1 MAERR
6 KKFWGWGFED
16 ELIGDD
22 EAGQVFAEI
31 KRRHGSIGEPMA
43 PVPRVDDF
51 ELRRPRMSPPTK
63 FDKIVTTDP
72 HERLL
77 HAYGKS
83 FPDTVRLFRRAV
95 PEPPDLV
102 AYPENEDDVANL
114 LDWADGANVA
124 VIPFGGGTSVCGGVE
139 PAVGDAYS
147 ATMSLDLTKLDR
159 VLEVDKASRA
169 ARIQGGASVP
179 VFEAQLKEHGLT
191 LRHFPQSFLHA
202 TLGGMIATRSG
213 GHYASLYTHIDDFV
227 ESTRSVT
234 PKGILES
241 RRLPGSGAGPS
252 PDRMMIGSE
261 GILGIIT
268 EAWMRVQDKPT
279 FRAGVSVDFADFH
292 KAAEAVRA
300 LSQSWLFPSN
310 CRVLDPEEAK
320 NTGAGDGKT
329 ALLVLSFESAD
340 HPVEPWMARA
350 LELVADHGGRYD
362 KAALEDKESHLKD
375 AAGAWRTAFI
385 RMPYYREILTPRAVI
400 SDTFET
406 AITWDRF
413 APFHETVKGTMAAEI
428 ERITGNKGSVTC
440 RFTHIYPDG
449 PAPYFTFSALGNWDG
464 LIDQWRDIKAV
475 ANDVVVA
482 NGGTVTHHHAVGRD
496 HRPGGYDAQRPE
508 LFARALAGAKHELD
522 PNGILNPGVLIDPMG
537 KTLGVQGAMAPVP

>member
-1 MAERR
+1 MAAKR

-16 ELIGDD
+16 EIVGGD
-22 EAGQVFAEI
+22 EAKLVFAEI
-31 KRRHGSIGEPMA
+31 ARRHGRIDDAAADAPSVGE
-43 PVPRVDDF
+43 F
-51 ELRRPRMSPPTK
+51 ELRAPRVKASGAVAK
-63 FDKIVTTDP
+63 LTTDDP
-72 HERLL
+72 RERLL

-83 FPDTVRLFRRAV
+83 FPDTVRMFRREV

-102 AYPENEDDVANL
+102 AYAENEDDVAAL

-139 PAVGDAYS
+139 PAVGDAY
-147 ATMSLDLTKLDR
+147 AGTLSLNLTRMDK
-159 VLEVDKASRA
+159 VLEVDRASRA
-169 ARIQGGASVP
+169 ARIQGGAAVP
-179 VFEAQLKEHGLT
+179 VFEKQLKEHELT

-234 PKGILES
+234 PKGILET

-268 EAWMRVQDKPT
+268 EAWMRVQDAPRH
-279 FRAGVSVDFADFH
+279 RAGVSVEFDDFY

-310 CRVLDPEEAK
+310 CRLLDPEEVK
-320 NTGAGDGKT
+320 NTGAGDGST
-329 ALLVLSFESAD
+329 ALVVLSFESAD

-362 KAALEDKESHLKD
+362 NTALDDKESHLKD
-375 AAGAWRTAFI
+375 AAGAWRNAFI
-385 RMPYYREILTPRAVI
+385 RMPYYREILTPRSVI

-406 AITWDRF
+406 SITWERF
-413 APFHETVKGTMAAEI
+413 PDFHKTVTRTVKEAI
-428 ERITGNKGSVTC
+428 ERITGEPATVTC
-440 RFTHIYPDG
+440 RFTHVYPDG
-449 PAPYFTFSALGNWDG
+449 PAPYFTYGALGQWDG
-464 LIDQWRDIKAV
+464 LMEQWRAIKSV

-496 HRPGGYDAQRPE
+496 HRPRGYDNQRPD
-508 LFARALAGAKHELD
+508 LFAEALAGVKRELD
-522 PNGILNPGVLIDPMG
+522 PSGILNPGVLIDPMG
-537 KTLGVQGAMAPVP
+537 RDVGVTGAMEGV

>member
-1 MAERR
+1 MAARR
-6 KKFWGWGFED
+6 RKFWGWGFED
-16 ELIGDD
+16 EIVGAD
-22 EAGQVFAEI
+22 EAKLVFAEI
-31 KRRHGSIGEPMA
+31 ARRHGRIDNADAAGVPTIDEFDLRA
-43 PVPRVDDF
+43 PRVKANGAVAK
-51 ELRRPRMSPPTK
+51 L
-63 FDKIVTTDP
+63 TTDDP
-72 HERLL
+72 LERLQ

-83 FPDTVRLFRRAV
+83 FPDTVRMFRREV

-102 AYPENEDDVANL
+102 AYAENEDDVTAL
-114 LDWADGANVA
+114 LDWADGAGVA

-139 PAVGDAYS
+139 PTVGDAY
-147 ATMSLDLTKLDR
+147 AGTLSLDLSRMDK
-159 VLEVDKASRA
+159 VLEIDKASRA
-169 ARIQGGASVP
+169 ARIQSGAAVP
-179 VFEAQLKEHGLT
+179 VFEKQLKAQGLT

-234 PKGILES
+234 PTGVMES

-268 EAWMRVQDKPT
+268 EAWMRVQDAPVH
-279 FRAGVSVDFADFH
+279 RAAVSVEFDDIY
-292 KAAEAVRA
+292 KGAEAVRA

-310 CRVLDPEEAK
+310 CRLLDPEEVR
-320 NTGAGDGKT
+320 NTGAGDGST
-329 ALLVLSFESAD
+329 ALVVLSFESAD

-375 AAGAWRTAFI
+375 AAGAWRNAFI
-385 RMPYYREILTPRAVI
+385 RMPYYREILTPRSVI

-406 AITWDRF
+406 SITWERF
-413 APFHETVKGTMAAEI
+413 PAFHDTIKRTMLDVIERVTGEKGT
-428 ERITGNKGSVTC
+428 VTC
-440 RFTHIYPDG
+440 RFTHVYPDG
-449 PAPYFTFSALGNWDG
+449 PAPYFTYGALGKWDG
-464 LIDQWRDIKAV
+464 LLDQWRTIKEA

-496 HRPGGYDAQRPE
+496 HRPKGYDAQRPDR
-508 LFARALAGAKHELD
+508 FAAALAGAKAALD
-522 PNGILNPGVLIDPMG
+522 PNGILNPGVLIDPVG
-537 KTLGVQGAMAPVP
+537 KYVGVRGAMAAE